1 MIGFRLG
8 FSSVFSFVPRLFSP
22 GNTFHSI
29 AKLASLSL
37 IDIPTLCL
45 LLVVVSRNLICIIF
59 ETQNPFQ
66 ILLLKRNK
74 NMDMN
79 LARRLDDDS
88 SPSTVET
95 NFKKLKSPS
104 QRISRSNDRNSRET
118 DSGDNLVSSMS
129 TKSPRSKNSLLL
141 PSSIDPTAIT
151 PRFTRE
157 KEGPGLT
164 QSTRTNPSHPSSTT
178 SSKELFR
185 KKDCFRN
192 LLHGVLTK
200 AVASALTSTTSS
212 SPCNEELHEKVQQSL
227 SGVGREG
234 EFTNMK
240 SGLVSGKGSLLQK
253 LVQEKQ
259 TDCLILQQKIDSKN
273 SEIAQLQS
281 VIETLRETKKQQATN
296 IERLRIALRRASK
309 TVTTA
314 RYECF
319 QSEICYSVG
328 N

>member
-1 MIGFRLG
+1 
-8 FSSVFSFVPRLFSP
+8 
-22 GNTFHSI
+22 
-29 AKLASLSL
+29 
-37 IDIPTLCL
+37 
-45 LLVVVSRNLICIIF
+45 
-59 ETQNPFQ
+59 
-66 ILLLKRNK
+66 
-74 NMDMN
+74 MDMN
-79 LARRLDDDS
+79 LARRLDDNS
-88 SPSTVET
+88 SPSTVEK

-104 QRISRSNDRNSRET
+104 QHIPRSNGSNSSET
-118 DSGDNLVSSMS
+118 DSGNNLVYSMS
-129 TKSPRSKNSLLL
+129 TKSPRSKNSSQ

-164 QSTRTNPSHPSSTT
+164 QSTRTSPSQLCSTT

-185 KKDCFRN
+185 KQDCFRN

-200 AVASALTSTTSS
+200 AVASALKSTTSS

-234 EFTNMK
+234 ESTSTK
-240 SGLVSGKGSLLQK
+240 SSLSSDKGGLLQK

-259 TDCLILQQKIDSKN
+259 TDCLILQQKMDSKN

-281 VIETLRETKKQQATN
+281 VIESLRQTKKQQATK
-296 IERLRIALRRASK
+296 IERLRIALRRASQN
-309 TVTTA
+309 VTSA

-319 QSEICYSVG
+319 QSEICILVR